1 MTGKRPFC
9 CSVVLL
15 ALCAA
20 TPAAS
25 AGAANASKRELVTG
39 VGQAIEGDLLL
50 VAGRSIRLMGI
61 DAPDIDQI
69 CRNRYGSP
77 YNCGAIAKGV
87 LAALIQGRTVTCVA
101 ADHDR
106 NGQEVGECRVDGADL
121 GGAMVARGWAFAYRS
136 LSGAYQNAEAYAQSH
151 RIGVWSGMV
160 LKPWEW
166 RTQQLRAHSK

>member
-1 MTGKRPFC
+1 MTGKRRFG
-9 CSVVLL
+9 CSLALL

-20 TPAAS
+20 AP
-25 AGAANASKRELVTG
+25 AGAVNVTQRFAVTG
-39 VGQAIEGDLLL
+39 PGEALEGDLIL
-50 VAGRSIRLMGI
+50 VAGRKIRLMGI
-61 DAPDIDQI
+61 DAPDLDQI

-87 LAALIQGRTVTCVA
+87 LAALVQGRTVTCVV

-106 NGQEVGECRVDGADL
+106 MGLEMGECRVDGADL
-121 GGAMVARGWAFAYRS
+121 GAAMVARGWAFAYRS
-136 LSGAYQNAEAYAQSH
+136 LSAAYQNAEAYAQSH

-166 RTQQLRAHSK
+166 RTMQLRAHSK